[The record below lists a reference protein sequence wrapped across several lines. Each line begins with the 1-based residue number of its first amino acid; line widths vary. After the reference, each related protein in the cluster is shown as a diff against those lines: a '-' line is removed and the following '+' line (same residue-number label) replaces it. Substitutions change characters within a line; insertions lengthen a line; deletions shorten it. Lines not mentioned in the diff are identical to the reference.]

1 MSADSPFGKW
11 MKNIP
16 PVRVITIS
24 FVLVILAGAVLLALP
39 FTTRSGES
47 TPFLDALF
55 TSTSAT
61 CVTGLIVFDTW
72 THWNVG
78 GQIILLL
85 LIQIGGLGLMTITTG
100 FTLLLRRKLALK
112 DLVMARETTNGSNLN
127 VAHLLRMVLIF
138 TFATELL
145 GAAVLMIRFIPD
157 FGAYGIWL
165 SVFHSIAAFCNAG
178 FDILGFIP
186 GNSSMNA
193 YVGDPL
199 VCVTLA
205 LLITVGG
212 LGFIVISDIYLKKMH
227 PLIQRRHRE
236 HLNFHSLIVLISTVG
251 ILLLG
256 TGLILGFE
264 YHNTTLEGLNFFE
277 KLNAAFFQTASSRTA
292 GFASINLGL
301 ETTVTKLITILIMF
315 VGASPASTG
324 GGAKTT
330 TVMVLLATVF
340 SVLRG
345 REDTTL
351 LRRRIDQATVY
362 RSIAI
367 FFCAV
372 AMILITSTVILS
384 TTPGVGALDAL
395 FEATSAFSTTG
406 VTTGITP
413 SLSVP
418 SKIAVIITMFIGR
431 VGPVSIALSMV
442 IRKIRHS
449 TAILPEGKIIVG

>member
-212 LGFIVISDIYLKKMH
+212 LGFIVISDIYL
-227 PLIQRRHRE
+227 I
-236 HLNFHSLIVLISTVG
+236 
-251 ILLLG
+251 
-256 TGLILGFE
+256 
-264 YHNTTLEGLNFFE
+264 
-277 KLNAAFFQTASSRTA
+277 
-292 GFASINLGL
+292 
-301 ETTVTKLITILIMF
+301 
-315 VGASPASTG
+315 
-324 GGAKTT
+324 
-330 TVMVLLATVF
+330 
-340 SVLRG
+340 
-345 REDTTL
+345 
-351 LRRRIDQATVY
+351 
-362 RSIAI
+362 
-367 FFCAV
+367 
-372 AMILITSTVILS
+372 
-384 TTPGVGALDAL
+384 
-395 FEATSAFSTTG
+395 
-406 VTTGITP
+406 P
-413 SLSVP
+413 SLC
-418 SKIAVIITMFIGR
+418 
-431 VGPVSIALSMV
+431 
-442 IRKIRHS
+442 
-449 TAILPEGKIIVG
+449 

>member
-1 MSADSPFGKW
+1 
-11 MKNIP
+11 
-16 PVRVITIS
+16 
-24 FVLVILAGAVLLALP
+24 
-39 FTTRSGES
+39 
-47 TPFLDALF
+47 
-55 TSTSAT
+55 
-61 CVTGLIVFDTW
+61 
-72 THWNVG
+72 
-78 GQIILLL
+78 
-85 LIQIGGLGLMTITTG
+85 
-100 FTLLLRRKLALK
+100 
-112 DLVMARETTNGSNLN
+112 
-127 VAHLLRMVLIF
+127 
-138 TFATELL
+138 
-145 GAAVLMIRFIPD
+145 
-157 FGAYGIWL
+157 
-165 SVFHSIAAFCNAG
+165 
-178 FDILGFIP
+178 
-186 GNSSMNA
+186 
-193 YVGDPL
+193 
-199 VCVTLA
+199 
-205 LLITVGG
+205 
-212 LGFIVISDIYLKKMH
+212 
-227 PLIQRRHRE
+227 
-236 HLNFHSLIVLISTVG
+236 
-251 ILLLG
+251 
-256 TGLILGFE
+256 
-264 YHNTTLEGLNFFE
+264 
-277 KLNAAFFQTASSRTA
+277 
-292 GFASINLGL
+292 
-301 ETTVTKLITILIMF
+301 MF